1 MRRAH
6 NPSLANRRRK
16 HPLAAQADK
25 EWQCGLAVMLA
36 AILCAF
42 LVSLPSMSRACFDAP
57 HEIER
62 EPVENAKMAQSL
74 EKNEKPKEK

>member
-1 MRRAH
+1 MRH
-6 NPSLANRRRK
+6 HHTPSLANRKRK
-16 HPLAAQADK
+16 HPLDAQADK
-25 EWQCGLAVMLA
+25 DWQAGLAIMLA

-42 LVSLPSMSRACFDAP
+42 LCSLPSMSRARFDVP
-57 HEIER
+57 HELER

>member
-16 HPLAAQADK
+16 HPLDAQADRD
-25 EWQCGLAVMLA
+25 WQCGMAVMLA

-42 LVSLPSMSRACFDAP
+42 LVSLPSMSRARFDVSNE
-57 HEIER
+57 HER
-62 EPVENAKMAQSL
+62 EPVENAKTAQSF
-74 EKNEKPKEK
+74 EKNEKTKGK

>member
-6 NPSLANRRRK
+6 NPSMANRKRL
-16 HPLAAQADK
+16 HPLEAQADK
-25 EWQCGLAVMLA
+25 DWQAGLAIMLA

-42 LVSLPSMSRACFDAP
+42 LLSLPSMSHARFDVSNE
-57 HEIER
+57 HER